1 MIYNQVYFFV
11 KLGLLGRLRQFLCQF
26 ESASVFT
33 HRLGTTVLLQ
43 ECYSFLSLWSASL
56 IFLDVWPMNTSMVE
70 EGKSLFLYNL
80 LTKFVSVRSDGGGIV
95 GGKPRFVF
103 FSIIMAAC
111 ARLSDRR
118 RPIG

>member
-1 MIYNQVYFFV
+1 M

-43 ECYSFLSLWSASL
+43 EFYSFLSLWSASL

-70 EGKSLFLYNL
+70 EGKTFFLYTL
-80 LTKFVSVRSDGGGIV
+80 LT
-95 GGKPRFVF
+95 
-103 FSIIMAAC
+103 
-111 ARLSDRR
+111 
-118 RPIG
+118 